1 MSDKTAP
8 AAFDLDDLAAID
20 QAELN
25 IKRRDGAPTGWIW
38 TIAGPGHP
46 QTIAL
51 ADKLTKEGFARSK
64 AQEMARVNGK
74 KWKGDDES
82 ADEIVRRTAGTLAGR
97 VLGWTPVTMNEKD
110 YPCTRENIVA
120 ILLDP
125 KRGDTLV
132 TQLAE
137 FIADEKSFMK
147 RSGNG

>member
-8 AAFDLDDLAAID
+8 AAFDLDELAAID
-20 QAELN
+20 HAELN
-25 IKRRDGAPTGWIW
+25 IKRRDGTPTGWVW

-82 ADEIVRRTAGTLAGR
+82 ADEVVRRTAEALAGR
-97 VLGWTPVTMNEKD
+97 VLGWTEVALDGKPYLCTKD
-110 YPCTRENIVA
+110 NIVA

-125 KRGDTLV
+125 ARGDTLV
-132 TQLAE
+132 TQLSE
-137 FIADEKSFMK
+137 FISDERSFMK
-147 RSGNG
+147 RSVNG

>member
-1 MSDKTAP
+1 MSKEP
-8 AAFDLDDLAAID
+8 ASAVFDLDDLAAID

-25 IKRRDGAPTGWIW
+25 IKSRDGRPTGWIW

-46 QTIAL
+46 QTVAL
-51 ADKLTKEGFARSK
+51 SDRLTKEGFNRSK
-64 AQEMARVNGK
+64 SQEMARVNGK
-74 KWKGDDES
+74 KWKGDDET
-82 ADEIVRRTAGTLAGR
+82 ADELVSRTAAALAGR
-97 VLGWTPVTMNEKD
+97 VLNWSPVSLQGKD
-110 YPCTRENIVA
+110 YPCSKENIVA

-125 KRGDTLV
+125 ARGDTLV

>member
-8 AAFDLDDLAAID
+8 AAFDLDELAAID

-82 ADEIVRRTAGTLAGR
+82 AEQVVRRTAEALAGR
-97 VLGWTPVTMNEKD
+97 VLGWTEVELDGKP
-110 YPCTRENIVA
+110 YPCTKDNVVA

-125 KRGDTLV
+125 ARGDTLV
-132 TQLAE
+132 TQLSE
-137 FIADEKSFMK
+137 FISDERSFMK
-147 RSGNG
+147 RSVNG

>member
-25 IKRRDGAPTGWIW
+25 IKRRDGTPTGWIW

-82 ADEIVRRTAGTLAGR
+82 AEQIVRRTAEALAGR
-97 VLGWTPVTMNEKD
+97 VLGWTKVDFGGEP
-110 YPCTRENIVA
+110 YPCTPENIVA

-125 KRGDTLV
+125 HRGDTLV
-132 TQLAE
+132 TQLSE
-137 FIADEKSFMK
+137 FIGDERSFMK
-147 RSGNG
+147 RSENG

>member
-1 MSDKTAP
+1 MSEKTAP
-8 AAFDLDDLAAID
+8 AAFDLDELAAID

-25 IKRRDGAPTGWIW
+25 IKRRDGAPTGWVW

-74 KWKGDDES
+74 KWKGDDDS
-82 ADEIVRRTAGTLAGR
+82 ADEVVRRTAEALAGR
-97 VLGWTPVTMNEKD
+97 VLGWTEVALDGKP
-110 YPCTRENIVA
+110 YPCTKDNIVA

-125 KRGDTLV
+125 ARGDTLV
-132 TQLAE
+132 TQLSE
-137 FIADEKSFMK
+137 FISDERSFMK
-147 RSGNG
+147 RSVNG

>member
-8 AAFDLDDLAAID
+8 AAFDLDDIAAID

-25 IKRRDGAPTGWIW
+25 IKNRNGQPTGWIW

-51 ADKLTKEGFARSK
+51 TDRLTKEGFNRAK

-82 ADEIVRRTAGTLAGR
+82 ADEVVRRSAEAMAGR
-97 VLGWTPVTMNEKD
+97 ILGWSPVTFHGKD
-110 YPCTRENIVA
+110 YPFTKENAVA
-120 ILLDP
+120 IFLDP
-125 KRGDTLV
+125 ARGDTLFA
-132 TQLAE
+132 QMAD
-137 FIADEKSFMK
+137 FIADERSFMK
-147 RSGNG
+147 RSENG

>member
-51 ADKLTKEGFARSK
+51 TEKLTKEGFARSK

-74 KWKGDDES
+74 KWKGDDDS
-82 ADEIVRRTAGTLAGR
+82 ADDIVKRTADALAGR
-97 VLGWTPVTMNEKD
+97 VLGWTPVTFHGKD
-110 YPCTRENIVA
+110 YPCTKENVVA

-125 KRGDTLV
+125 ARGDTLV

-137 FIADEKSFMK
+137 FIADERSFMK